1 MARTVHRV
9 PAKIRIDDA
18 MADLRS
24 LEIFYWVATFSSFRR
39 ASEQVNTT
47 QPAVSQRIAALE
59 HEFGPLLERRSRDVS
74 LTDKGR
80 ELLRYAERFLA
91 LRAEMVTAL
100 ASPATMTGTLRLG
113 VSETI
118 VQTWLMRFVERM
130 RATFPGVSVDIAVDI
145 SPNMQAALVNNDID
159 LAFLVGPITLP
170 NLVNRSL
177 CSVSVAWIA
186 SPHLVDASR
195 TLDLSELLSHPLITY
210 PKNTSPYVEL
220 RDLILRANHPPPQ
233 IHTSA
238 SLATIIKMTIEGLGI
253 CLIPPDVIGRELAA
267 GALHVL
273 PTTVNLSPITFT
285 ATYASRPDYHLVEEA
300 ARIAQAVARFAASD

>member
-1 MARTVHRV
+1 
-9 PAKIRIDDA
+9 

-59 HEFGPLLERRSRDVS
+59 HEFGPLLERRTRDVA

-80 ELLRYAERFLA
+80 ALLRYAERFLA
-91 LRAEMVTAL
+91 LRAEMVTTL
-100 ASPATMTGTLRLG
+100 ASPSALIGTLRLG

-130 RATFPGVSVDIAVDI
+130 RAAFPGVSVDIAVDI
-145 SPNMQAALVNNDID
+145 SPNMQAALLNNDID
-159 LAFLVGPITLP
+159 LALLVGPITLP
-170 NLVNRSL
+170 NLVNRPL
-177 CSVSVAWIA
+177 CSVGVSWIA
-186 SPHLVDASR
+186 SPQLVEAGE
-195 TLDLSELLSHPLITY
+195 TLDLPDLLRFPLITY

-238 SLATIIKMTIEGLGI
+238 SLATIIKMTVERFGI
-253 CLIPPDVIGRELAA
+253 CLIPPDVVQREIAA
-267 GALHVL
+267 GELHVL
-273 PTTVNLSPITFT
+273 PTTANLSPISFT

-300 ARIAQAVARFAASD
+300 ARIAQEVAASPCER

>member
-1 MARTVHRV
+1 
-9 PAKIRIDDA
+9 

-59 HEFGPLLERRSRDVS
+59 HEFGPLLERRTRDVT

-91 LRAEMVTAL
+91 LRAEMVAAL

-130 RATFPGVSVDIAVDI
+130 RAAFPGVSVDIAVDI

-159 LAFLVGPITLP
+159 LALLVGPITLP

-186 SPHLVDASR
+186 SPQLVDANK
-195 TLDLSELLSHPLITY
+195 TLSLSELLSHPLITY

-238 SLATIIKMTIEGLGI
+238 SLATIIKMTVERLGI
-253 CLIPPDVIGRELAA
+253 CLIPPDVVRREIAA
-267 GALHVL
+267 GELHIL

-285 ATYASRPDYHLVEEA
+285 ATYASRPDYHLVDEA
-300 ARIAQAVARFAASD
+300 ARIAQEVAGTASSD